1 MACTF
6 IVQVK
11 RKVRTSV
18 ILLPQ
23 HIYYICTLHEGET
36 LMHEGEILSIHNYFL
51 VAMACLINGIY
62 APQQFKHQ
70 YLDNK
75 KQDRHLYIICN
86 YRIICS
92 FHYSCI
98 ICIIAKKIPFNP
110 IPFLISP

>member
-70 YLDNK
+70 YLNNK
-75 KQDRHLYIICN
+75 KSKIVIFT
-86 YRIICS
+86 S
-92 FHYSCI
+92 FV
-98 ICIIAKKIPFNP
+98 IIA
-110 IPFLISP
+110 ISARVVKY

>member
-23 HIYYICTLHEGET
+23 HIYYICTLREGET

-62 APQQFKHQ
+62 APQQFMHQ
-70 YLDNK
+70 YLNNK
-75 KQDRHLYIICN
+75 KNKIVIFT
-86 YRIICS
+86 S
-92 FHYSCI
+92 FV
-98 ICIIAKKIPFNP
+98 IIA
-110 IPFLISP
+110 ISARVVIVLNVSLLNFFYFIKCHF

>member
-70 YLDNK
+70 YLNNK
-75 KQDRHLYIICN
+75 KTRSSSLHHL
-86 YRIICS
+86 
-92 FHYSCI
+92 
-98 ICIIAKKIPFNP
+98 
-110 IPFLISP
+110 